1 MPDGTFMPAA
11 WPILLDEVAAA
22 RFCGMRK
29 AAFRLAVEVG
39 LFPAGRTPEDLARAG
54 LLPPE
59 RAARLTAIGAIF
71 WHRGEIESRVNHLW
85 GLEGAAE
92 AGQAARQRAAR
103 EALDA
108 WKPPAPRQ
116 GRQPRR

>member
-71 WHRGEIESRVNHLW
+71 WHRGEIEARVNYLW

-92 AGQAARQRAAR
+92 ARQAAGQRAAR

-108 WKPPAPRQ
+108 FKPPAPRQ
-116 GRQPRR
+116 SRQPRR